1 MGEKIR
7 NFSGFDSPKI
17 KLSHLVVPSKISDES
32 TFMKMCDKWGVMTTV
47 TEPPAES
54 IRRFLYM
61 KDWCVVVVGDL
72 GKPQVS
78 TNKFYISTFV
88 SKDSTL
94 TNPRLIFL
102 EICF

>member
-1 MGEKIR
+1 
-7 NFSGFDSPKI
+7 
-17 KLSHLVVPSKISDES
+17 
-32 TFMKMCDKWGVMTTV
+32 
-47 TEPPAES
+47 
-54 IRRFLYM
+54 M

-102 EICF
+102 RNLLLKALWAKTFIFCQVKIKNQLKVISSRIFHGEVLDVRTLDSFMQ